1 MHPNGYNL
9 YSFEK
14 NNIGYFCR
22 TISKQIDIDIILFAD
37 FRAKHSAKRCKYEFS
52 PHVKVKITKN
62 KIHFFVAMRTK
73 TSAAPIEIGAAYMCY
88 SLIISRE
95 SSSIMLLICTLPPG
109 ERFPRLVP
117 CSCSSPSP
125 TESCLLP

>member
-1 MHPNGYNL
+1 MAN
-9 YSFEK
+9 
-14 NNIGYFCR
+14 
-22 TISKQIDIDIILFAD
+22 
-37 FRAKHSAKRCKYEFS
+37 HSAKRYKYEFS
-52 PHVKVKITKN
+52 PHAKVMITKN
-62 KIHFFVAMRTK
+62 MIRFLVVMSIKE
-73 TSAAPIEIGAAYMCY
+73 AAPIEIEAAYMCY

-125 TESCLLP
+125 KEGCLLP